1 MQAAKRKRKS
11 QKRLDA
17 ALRAAQ
23 AAKERDRLWKS
34 EACGPWRPQA
44 ARGVRA
50 FSIELDDALIFQGTL
65 RPAPPRSA
73 GATAPDGDF
82 VQTVMRSDTLHVAS
96 MHA

>member
-34 EACGPWRPQA
+34 EACGPWRP
-44 ARGVRA
+44 
-50 FSIELDDALIFQGTL
+50 I
-65 RPAPPRSA
+65 APPKTSGEESEA
-73 GATAPDGDF
+73 GKEGR
-82 VQTVMRSDTLHVAS
+82 VEER
-96 MHA
+96 